1 MLDSFA
7 GSGTTGAVAHKLE
20 RKWIMVELGNHA
32 ETHIIPRMKAVAT
45 GDDQGGISKRIE
57 WKGGGGF
64 KYFELGE
71 SLFVQDS
78 DLRLTVINP
87 KMYNGALI
95 RAVLKIEGFKLLHPD
110 NGLHGISGTT
120 IAHVT
125 EQYLSQEY
133 IDTLLNEVGEKAK
146 FVVVYAKT
154 ISTHLKIPNNVE
166 LKRIPDILLKKFT
179 V

>member
-1 MLDSFA
+1 
-7 GSGTTGAVAHKLE
+7 
-20 RKWIMVELGNHA
+20 MVELGEHA
-32 ETHIIPRMKAVAT
+32 ETHCVKRLQNVISGR
-45 GDDQGGISKRIE
+45 DQTGISKDVD

-64 KYFELGE
+64 KYFILGD
-71 SLFVQDS
+71 SLFVRDN

-110 NGLHGISGTT
+110 NALHGISGTT

-133 IDTLLNEVGEKAK
+133 IDMLLNEIGEQAK
-146 FVVVYAKT
+146 FVIIYAKT
-154 ISTHLKIPNNVE
+154 ISSKLKMPENVE
-166 LKRIPDILLKKFT
+166 VKRIPDILLKKFT